1 MSYRF
6 TFGAVVAFTAALAL
20 AANAPH
26 AQQTTHELFPNATDR
41 GQAAVE
47 YEDDDLHVVAAY
59 YHSQQSHDSKWLLVE
74 VAVSADRNIRID
86 RKDIYLLTPDGRRV
100 PLATQRAWSRDHQ
113 LVRPIML
120 QARSTRHG
128 IRSYFKESTGR
139 NFRFFVPPFGGTAYP
154 FFNANQWR
162 TSWGDL
168 FFTSPTGA
176 WDAGT
181 YSLVFENAEEDARAV
196 LPIDLE

>member
-6 TFGAVVAFTAALAL
+6 TLGVVVAFTAMLAFV
-20 AANAPH
+20 ADVPH
-26 AQQTTHELFPNATDR
+26 AEQTTHELFPNTTDLGR
-41 GQAAVE
+41 AAIE

-59 YHSQQSHDSKWLLVE
+59 YHSQQRHDSKWLLLE
-74 VAVSADRNIRID
+74 VAASANRNIRID
-86 RKDIYLLTPDGRRV
+86 REDVYLLTPDGRRV

-120 QARSTRHG
+120 QARSTRHPVG
-128 IRSYFKESTGR
+128 SYFAESDSR
-139 NFRFFVPPFGGTAYP
+139 NFRFFVPPFGGTAYH

-162 TSWGDL
+162 ISWGDL
-168 FFTSPTGA
+168 FFASPTGA
-176 WDAGT
+176 WDPGT
-181 YSLVFENAEEDARAV
+181 YSLVFEGAEKNARAV